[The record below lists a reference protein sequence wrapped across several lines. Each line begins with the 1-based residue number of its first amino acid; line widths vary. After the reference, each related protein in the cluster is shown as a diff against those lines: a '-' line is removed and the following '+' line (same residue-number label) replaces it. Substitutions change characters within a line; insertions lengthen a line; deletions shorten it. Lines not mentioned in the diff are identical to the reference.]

1 EVWITGLKSNGNV
14 HFRNTNGDV
23 HLAHSTGQAYQRYHD
38 EARYAGGLVDANYEI
53 GSLVIDIDNGYLL
66 TTALPDMNYP
76 VLAAR
81 NMILTSPRGGIGQP
95 LYPLVVYVKDNLV
108 LVSARPS
115 WIRYAFESRPAHV
128 DDTGTISG

>member
-1 EVWITGLKSNGNV
+1 
-14 HFRNTNGDV
+14 
-23 HLAHSTGQAYQRYHD
+23 
-38 EARYAGGLVDANYEI
+38 
-53 GSLVIDIDNGYLL
+53 
-66 TTALPDMNYP
+66 MNYP

-128 DDTGTISG
+128 DDTGTISGDIADLIGAGNEQLVEIEPLSDIDPAVFTNVRNYSYDDIAIRLPNDQLYHSDDEED